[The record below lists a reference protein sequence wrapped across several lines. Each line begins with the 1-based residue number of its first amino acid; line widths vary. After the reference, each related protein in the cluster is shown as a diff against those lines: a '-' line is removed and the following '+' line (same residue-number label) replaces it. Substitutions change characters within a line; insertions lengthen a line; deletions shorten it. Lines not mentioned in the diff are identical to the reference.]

1 MKLAEALRIRKDYL
15 SRLKQLESRINDNCS
30 VQEGD
35 EPAEN
40 PNELIEEYMNLSAEL
55 SNLICNINLSN
66 TQIKFLFGNHEEP
79 KSMTQAL
86 AERDQY
92 IRNIEVVRNAAKK
105 GVIKRD
111 MYSRS
116 EIKFVS
122 TVTVKDYQRLVDNL
136 AQHLRILDTKIQ
148 EQNWL
153 SDLVTEIT

>member
-15 SRLKQLESRINDNCS
+15 SRLKQLEGRINDNCS

-40 PNELIEEYMNLSAEL
+40 PNELIEEYLKLSTDL
-55 SNLICNINLSN
+55 CSLVSNINLSN
-66 TQIKFLFGNHEEP
+66 TEIRFVFGNHKDP

-86 AERDQY
+86 AERDQLR
-92 IRNIEVVRNAAKK
+92 RNVEVVRSVAKE
-105 GVIKRD
+105 GVIKRN

-116 EIKFVS
+116 EIRFVS
-122 TVTVKDYQRLVDNL
+122 TVNVKEYQQHVDKL
-136 AQHLRILDTKIQ
+136 SQELRILDTKIQ

-153 SDLVTEIT
+153 SDLIEEFA

>member
-15 SRLKQLESRINDNCS
+15 SRLRQLESRINDNCS

-35 EPAEN
+35 KPAEN
-40 PNELIEEYMNLSAEL
+40 PNELVEEYIKLSADL

-66 TQIKFLFGNHEEP
+66 TQIKFVFGNHEEP
-79 KSMTQAL
+79 KSITQAL

-92 IRNIEVVRNAAKK
+92 IRNIEVIRNIARR

-122 TVTVKDYQRLVDNL
+122 TVKVKDYQHKVDKL
-136 AQHLRILDTKIQ
+136 AQQLRILDTKIQ

-153 SDLVTEIT
+153 SDLVIEIV